1 MDSGHLVVGG
11 GFGFGGFMGA
21 GLGHNI
27 EDAIPEVDDDSNE
40 VDGSNV
46 ESNYEYQPSGSVSD
60 FDASLVDNLDER
72 HVMSGIPGRCEP
84 DG

>member
-1 MDSGHLVVGG
+1 MVGSN
-11 GFGFGGFMGA
+11 
-21 GLGHNI
+21 LYKLQ